1 VSLERITRLLQRTM
15 GLNAASVGRLAIAR
29 PAEARMQALGLT
41 SLSTY
46 ADRLERDREELERLI
61 EAVVI
66 PETWFFRDGAPF
78 EALAQL
84 LRQRVAANPGRPQR
98 ILSLPCSTGE
108 EPYSIAMLATDL
120 GLGAGA
126 VNIDAVD
133 ISEQNLRHARRG
145 LYRDNAFRVEDL
157 SFRDRHFRPVDDGH
171 ELDAAV
177 RGRVRLERAN
187 LFDPGFARDRE
198 PYDIIFCRNLLIY
211 FDRETQARAITI
223 LESLLVEDG
232 LLFIGHA
239 ESGALARRAF
249 VPLKHPRSFA
259 FRRGTE
265 PAADAAPQPLPAK
278 RQRRWQPWKPQRRPT
293 PATAAMPAAAPP
305 ATRPAAEPAPD
316 ERLADARAL
325 ADEGHLA
332 EAAQLCESLLA
343 EHHDAVDA
351 YLLLAVIR
359 NTAGEPDEAEAL
371 LRKALYLDPN
381 HCEALALLALLLE
394 RGQRHEEALGVRQRL
409 ERCQRRRP
417 EAS

>member
-1 VSLERITRLLQRTM
+1 MSLERITRLLQRTM

-29 PAEARMQALGLT
+29 PAETRMQALGLPN
-41 SLSTY
+41 LSAY
-46 ADRLERDREELERLI
+46 ADRLESDGAELERLI

-66 PETWFFRDGAPF
+66 PETWFFRDSAPF
-78 EALAQL
+78 EALARL
-84 LRQRVAANPGRPQR
+84 LQERIAAHPGRAQR

-120 GLGAGA
+120 GLPASK
-126 VNIDAVD
+126 VTIDAVD
-133 ISEQNLRHARRG
+133 ISEQNLCNARRG
-145 LYRDNAFRVEDL
+145 RYRDNAFRVDDL
-157 SFRDRHFRPVDDGH
+157 SFRDRHFRAVEDGY

-177 RGRVRLERAN
+177 RARVRFRCAN
-187 LFDPGFARDRE
+187 LFDPDFARDRE
-198 PYDIIFCRNLLIY
+198 RYDIIFCRNLLIY

-223 LESLLVEDG
+223 LESLLLEDG

-259 FRRGTE
+259 FRRGTAPTRDSSPPV
-265 PAADAAPQPLPAK
+265 PARP
-278 RQRRWQPWKPQRRPT
+278 RPWKPWKPRRQPT
-293 PATAAMPAAAPP
+293 PPATLAQAAHPQATRAAAP
-305 ATRPAAEPAPD
+305 PAPD

-332 EAAQLCESLLA
+332 EAAQLCEEVLA
-343 EHHDAVDA
+343 ERHDAVDA

-359 NTAGEPDEAEAL
+359 NTAGEPDDAEAL
-371 LRKALYLDPN
+371 LRKALYLDPG

-394 RGQRHEEALGVRQRL
+394 RGQRHEEALGVRRRL
-409 ERCQRRRP
+409 ERSQRRRP

>member
-1 VSLERITRLLQRTM
+1 MSLERITRLLQRTM
-15 GLNAASVGRLAIAR
+15 GLNAASVGKLAIAR
-29 PAEARMQALGLT
+29 PAETRMQALGLT
-41 SLSTY
+41 SLGAY
-46 ADRLERDREELERLI
+46 ADRLETDHAELDRLI
-61 EAVVI
+61 EAVVV

-84 LRQRVAANPGRPQR
+84 LRERVAATPGRPQR

-120 GLGAGA
+120 GFPASA
-126 VNIDAVD
+126 VTIDAVD
-133 ISEQNLRHARRG
+133 ISEQNLCHARRG
-145 LYRDNAFRVEDL
+145 RYRDNAFRVDDL
-157 SFRDRHFRPVDDGH
+157 SFRDRHFRPVEDGH

-177 RGRVRLERAN
+177 RGRVRFRRAN

-265 PAADAAPQPLPAK
+265 PAREADTPPPAAAGSRP
-278 RQRRWQPWKPQRRPT
+278 WQPWKPRRRST
-293 PATAAMPAAAPP
+293 PIAAAVQATPPAPARPAAAP
-305 ATRPAAEPAPD
+305 AFD
-316 ERLADARAL
+316 DRLADARAL

-343 EHHDAVDA
+343 ERHDAVDA

-359 NTAGEPDEAEAL
+359 NTAGEPEDAEAL

-394 RGQRHEEALGVRQRL
+394 RTQRHEEALGVRQRL